1 MSAPASTS
9 LQARIDAAWPGA
21 QRRWSRF
28 LQLAPPIDTS
38 GSPSIAQI
46 DLITRQVGL
55 NHAIL
60 KEKSLGHCVEALL
73 AHEIGHH
80 VKYPGTWAVHAR
92 LRLVEKSVLPLED
105 YSLLNLFTDLLI
117 NARLG
122 RDLQLRAQFIDIYRA
137 FTGDPLHA
145 KDAKGTHEWTRDPVF
160 SVYLAIYEE
169 LWQLDEGHL
178 MGPGEAYFAQRYPDY
193 RAQAQ
198 LLAQDLLP
206 LGSNLY
212 TQYLFFASILLHY
225 VEPEPKGSDPFDCTP
240 GGPDPDDWAEALRPT
255 PAERAAI
262 SRALREGW
270 LTREMGE
277 RLQRDA
283 LSDRINSLP
292 GQLGDDATLVPEV
305 MAAWYRREAERWLF
319 RPPAQRRLGE
329 AVVPVT
335 PVAWE
340 PGDPVAEID
349 WITTLIQRGEHL
361 GAALPLRRERIA
373 EYEGLDVT
381 LWQPRMEIY
390 LDVSGSM
397 PDPRAAEN
405 AMTLAAQILTAG
417 TIRAGGRVR
426 ALVYSHAPTLFWEW
440 CRSEVEMSRFL
451 MHYIGGGTIFPFTIL
466 RDAIAECGAE
476 QPIRVIISDRDF
488 LMNHADDIAH
498 ARTFAEAAQRAPVVL
513 MLHAVSRADAQPF
526 VRAGAQVV
534 HVDEMTDFPRMAARL
549 SRALFPEA
557 A

>member
-1 MSAPASTS
+1 MS
-9 LQARIDAAWPGA
+9 LQGAITAVWPAA

-46 DLITRQVGL
+46 DLVTRQVGL
-55 NHAIL
+55 NHSIL
-60 KEKSLGHCVEALL
+60 KEKSLEHCVEALL

-80 VKYPGTWAVHAR
+80 VRYPGTWAVHAR
-92 LRLVEKSVLPLED
+92 LRMIERSILPLEE
-105 YSLLNLFTDLLI
+105 YSLLNLFTDVLI

-122 RDLQLRAQFIDIYRA
+122 RDPTIRAQFVDVYRA
-137 FTGDPLHA
+137 FTGDPLHQGETW
-145 KDAKGTHEWTRDPVF
+145 KRDPVF

-169 LWQLDEGHL
+169 LWRLEPGYL
-178 MGPGEAYFAQRYPDY
+178 MGPGETYFAEQFPDY

-198 LLAQDLLP
+198 LLAQDLFP

-212 TQYLFFASILLHY
+212 TQYLLFASILLHY
-225 VEPEPKGSDPFDCTP
+225 IQPEPKGSDPFDCTP
-240 GGPDPDDWAEALRPT
+240 GGPTPDDWAEALRPT

-262 SRALREGW
+262 ERAMREGW
-270 LTREMGE
+270 MSKEAAE

-283 LSDRINSLP
+283 LAERIGLLP
-292 GQLGDDATLVPEV
+292 GRFGDDASQVPEI
-305 MAAWYRREAERWLF
+305 MASWYRREAERWLM

-340 PGDPVAEID
+340 PGDPVHEID
-349 WITTLIQRGEHL
+349 WTTTLIQRGPVL
-361 GAALPLRRERIA
+361 GAAEPLRRERIA
-373 EYEGLDVT
+373 EYEGLDVSF
-381 LWQPRMEIY
+381 WQPRMEIY

-397 PDPRAAEN
+397 PDPRHAEN
-405 AMTLAAQILTAG
+405 AMTLAAQILATG
-417 TIRAGGRVR
+417 TMRAGGRVR

-451 MHYIGGGTIFPFTIL
+451 MHYIGGGTVFPFEIL
-466 RDAIAECGAE
+466 RDSLATCGRD
-476 QPIRVIISDRDF
+476 QPIRVVISDHDF
-488 LMNHADDIAH
+488 LMNYAEDAQDARSFQEA
-498 ARTFAEAAQRAPVVL
+498 ARTSQTIL
-513 MLHAVSRADAQPF
+513 MLHHVPRDKARPF

-534 HVDEMTDFPRMAARL
+534 HVDTMTDFPRMAADL
-549 SRALFPEA
+549 ARALFPEG
-557 A
+557 